1 MPVCSGP
8 RVPWW
13 GLLLCL
19 FPKGNPWCP
28 AWRKEDAFG
37 MLGAQLGEGQRG
49 VSVSIGSILRSES
62 LVVQP
67 PGSISVF
74 LLVWGD

>member
-1 MPVCSGP
+1 
-8 RVPWW
+8 
-13 GLLLCL
+13 
-19 FPKGNPWCP
+19 
-28 AWRKEDAFG
+28 

-67 PGSISVF
+67 LGSVSVF
-74 LLVWGD
+74 SLVWGD

>member
-1 MPVCSGP
+1 
-8 RVPWW
+8 
-13 GLLLCL
+13 
-19 FPKGNPWCP
+19 
-28 AWRKEDAFG
+28 